1 MERLP
6 NSSSRAYGPKTEL
19 SRMRA
24 CFPLGCL
31 STWLELVTLGAWIST
46 SCHHPFPPTC
56 RYCHRSCQ
64 RALGN
69 RLAKENTKRL
79 QSAGTVPTAQIA
91 YSTRQIE
98 WHSTSGL
105 ESILLCRRSHWKS
118 RCWIGEC

>member
-24 CFPLGCL
+24 CVPLGCF
-31 STWLELVTLGAWIST
+31 STWLEFVTLGVWVST
-46 SCHHPFPPTC
+46 SSHHPFPPTC

-69 RLAKENTKRL
+69 HLAEENTKRL
-79 QSAGTVPTAQIA
+79 QSSGNGSKLRKPLGVPANLNGTP
-91 YSTRQIE
+91 
-98 WHSTSGL
+98 
-105 ESILLCRRSHWKS
+105 LLA
-118 RCWIGEC
+118 